1 MAYRVLLTEQVRAQL
16 RDAPAQLQGYIDG
29 IVAFLRVD
37 PTSASA
43 AFPVIRGPDYRTIV
57 FADGQGFLDYEV
69 FEDQGMVVLDRLTW
83 LGD

>member
-1 MAYRVLLTEQVRAQL
+1 VLLTEQVRAQL
-16 RDAPAQLQGYIDG
+16 RDAPPRLQGYIDG

-43 AFPVIRGPDYRTIV
+43 AFPVIRGSDYSTIV
-57 FADGQGFLDYEV
+57 FADGQGFLDFDV
-69 FEDQGMVVLDRLTW
+69 FEDQGVVVLDRLTW